1 MTIAIPTVFDVLSLA
16 GRMVPARWRDRVDA
30 AEAIRQEADDRYE
43 EVVGRFDVS
52 SRIPSRELVNVI
64 SDEDKNDVKE
74 LGAVY
79 NEHTQRWVVPQS
91 IQGAAFERFAFWWP
105 ETPPDLRDT
114 TPRHLM
120 TKSGRRYESMVL
132 PQDRGKGGDSTAT
145 SLMFGALPALAALTF
160 LTATAGGG
168 WWLLT
173 LATMAMTIPYLVTL
187 KQSEGLGAMLKAFV
201 LTYVL
206 PLVYAAG
213 HSLLPEVKDDIF
225 AMIATGLAVML
236 FGVVALAVCVVQAM
250 GDVHKGFQLGFA
262 ERAKAVTTWT
272 LAAAVIGALCQVL
285 PGDMGAFL
293 AFGLAS
299 LYPMVYTEREA
310 GERAAKLWQQ
320 GEKYNLGTQGALAN
334 THVSAR
340 VQQAEAALLDK
351 SPLINFGEATGW
363 LTRKHYGMAPD
374 AGMPMVLSELDL
386 TMHLLFFGE
395 SGIGKTSTG
404 LIPAFLQHRL
414 YGYGGTLVTDGKMA
428 LAGELRKWLD
438 LIVESGIRFAPFQG
452 LDAQQLCIAINSV
465 NGEFDRNDKNAVW
478 ESGARDYMDHVTVV
492 HEALKDH
499 ELAMR
504 QHAIH
509 EARRLELLI
518 DDLDCQRADAMAH
531 GDDASAIMA
540 ALSDLKDRL
549 SRWSDEAERD
559 RAWFWT
565 PATLDKLLSLANEP
579 RKVGEEWVA
588 GSAFQELAL
597 WLGFDPSE
605 IKGLSQDAELALDY
619 RSRVAT
625 QPNSIHRDIGMPGSL
640 LSASLD
646 YLLNKWPG
654 MEPEHRNSFMLNV
667 RAKVGVLLRGKHLRD
682 ENGIPWHST
691 EEGVDVSIA
700 LYGKHVGVCLP
711 TAVHGDAGLL
721 IGALVTQ
728 RVYSGIQ
735 KRALVD
741 RAVWEAEGQRPM
753 WDLKDEC
760 QLIVSKVERD
770 LLPIARSLG
779 MACVYATQNYE
790 GLVAKFND
798 VWSARQF
805 VYSFLS
811 IMCYRSTNETYALMA
826 ERMGSALLTTF
837 QSPTTGLDYE
847 AGFSNLLNSP
857 LNDLNHPNAVFMS
870 HFEQMGGGQMMALD
884 QQPGSSMRWHG
895 PKKQAQIDAETSKVV
910 RVPSGGQR
918 EVQPLF
924 KPEEFSSLLAGKG
937 DAIAYFNRAGV
948 RRVDLIKVS
957 KPGAFQDLVPLANPE
972 VEEAA

>member
-16 GRMVPARWRDRVDA
+16 GRVVPGRWRHQVDA
-30 AEAIRQEADDRYE
+30 AGAIRQEAEDLYE

-64 SDEDKNDVKE
+64 TDEDKEDVKD
-74 LGAVY
+74 LGAIY
-79 NEHTQRWVVPQS
+79 NEHTQRWIVPES
-91 IQGAAFERFAFWWP
+91 IQGPAFERFSFWWP
-105 ETPPDLRDT
+105 ETPADLRDT

-132 PQDRGKGGDSTAT
+132 AQDRGKGGDSTAT
-145 SLMFGALPALAALTF
+145 SFMFGALPALAAFIF

-168 WWLLT
+168 WLLLT
-173 LATMAMTIPYLVTL
+173 LVAMALTIPYLVTL
-187 KQSEGLGAMLKAFV
+187 KQGEGLGATLKAFV
-201 LTYVL
+201 LTFVL
-206 PLVYAAG
+206 PLLFASGQSFVPDMKGNTLSMLFAG
-213 HSLLPEVKDDIF
+213 
-225 AMIATGLAVML
+225 MAVMA
-236 FGVVALAVCVVQAM
+236 FGAIGLVVCAVQSLT
-250 GDVHKGFQLGFA
+250 DVHKGFWLGFT
-262 ERAKAVTTWT
+262 ERAKAMVAWT
-272 LAAAVIGALCQVL
+272 VAAAVLGAICLVL

-293 AFGLAS
+293 GFGLAS

-310 GERAAKLWQQ
+310 LERAAKLWQQ

-340 VQQAEAALLDK
+340 VRQAEAALLDK
-351 SPLINFGEATGW
+351 SPLINFGQATGW

-465 NGEFDRNDKNAVW
+465 SGEFDRNDKNAVW

-504 QHAIH
+504 QHAIQ
-509 EARRLELLI
+509 ESRRLEVLI
-518 DDLDCQRADAMAH
+518 DDLACRRADAMAN
-531 GDDASAIMA
+531 GDDVSSIEASLAD
-540 ALSDLKDRL
+540 LSDRL

-597 WLGFDPSE
+597 WLGFDPGE
-605 IKGLSQDAELALDY
+605 IKGLSQDAGLAVDY
-619 RSRVAT
+619 SSRVAT
-625 QPNSIHRDIGMPGSL
+625 QPNSIHPDIGMPGSL

-682 ENGIPWHST
+682 NNGIPWHST

-741 RAVWEAEGQRPM
+741 PAVWKAEGQRPM

-790 GLVAKFND
+790 GLVAKFKD

-826 ERMGSALLTTF
+826 ERLGSALLTTF
-837 QSPTTGLDYE
+837 ESPTTGLDYE

-870 HFEQMGGGQMMALD
+870 HFERMGGGQMMALD
-884 QQPGSSMRWHG
+884 QPPGSSMRWHG
-895 PKKQAQIDAETSKVV
+895 PKAQAEIDAETSKVV
-910 RVPSGGQR
+910 RVPSGGKR

-957 KPGAFQDLVPLANPE
+957 KPGAFQDMVPPAEPE